1 LPWPTEESSINTGI
15 SYGIYPI
22 KPHPYA
28 YPITSLNTPSIWG
41 LSSCILPRA
50 RCYLSRPG
58 IESKWFN
65 LSSQFCHFQQPS
77 YLRLISVTKF
87 RRNHF

>member
-1 LPWPTEESSINTGI
+1 LPWPTEESFINTGI
-15 SYGIYPI
+15 SFGIYPI

-58 IESKWFN
+58 IASKWLTYRRN
-65 LSSQFCHFQQPS
+65 
-77 YLRLISVTKF
+77 SVTS
-87 RRNHF
+87 NSLVICD